1 MGEQRERRLISEW
14 RAEKYPKDQHI
25 LGCPLGAIQAELT
38 AKIGLHRAIKASRP
52 WRLEA
57 DAVVITSGRLILAE
71 AKVFRPRDGIGDLLC
86 YKGVVAATPELQP
99 YLDRPLELVL
109 VIPWAT
115 ALVEDMC
122 KASGIRLDI
131 FNPLWVADFIESMHK
146 YWTPEYQAAR
156 AEKKRLRQALG
167 VE

>member
-14 RAEKYPKDQHI
+14 RAEKYPRDQHI
-25 LGCPLGAIQAELT
+25 LGCPLGAIQEELV
-38 AKIGLHRAIKASRP
+38 ARLGLHRAIKTSRP
-52 WRLEA
+52 WRMEA
-57 DAVVITSGRLILAE
+57 DAVVITNGRLVLAE
-71 AKVFRPRDGIGDLLC
+71 AKIFRPRDGIGDLLC
-86 YKGVVAATPELQP
+86 YKPLVASTPELQP
-99 YLDRPLELVL
+99 YLDRPLQLVL

-115 ALVEDMC
+115 QTVEDLC
-122 KASGIRLDI
+122 QAHDIRLEL

-156 AEKKRLRQALG
+156 AEKKRLRTALG